1 MRGQFQALTVS
12 LAIVGGLITTESG
25 CNRPAKRLIRGSAV
39 STSSEPALS
48 TTEPPISTAADGG
61 DPPAFAAISD
71 PPKASAK
78 TVSALDRHPL
88 LRKPQQYYD
97 NTNSNKAV
105 KTAAAAFIGVP
116 AGIAGEVKQIFTG
129 TPSAVSSVPN

>member
-1 MRGQFQALTVS
+1 MRGQFQAQVVLLV
-12 LAIVGGLITTESG
+12 IVGGLITTETG
-25 CNRPAKRLIRGSAV
+25 CNSPAKRSIRGSAV

-48 TTEPPISTAADGG
+48 TTEPPTSAAVDAA
-61 DPPAFAAISD
+61 DPPAFAAISS

-78 TVSALDRHPL
+78 TVSVLDRHPL

-129 TPSAVSSVPN
+129 TPSAASSVPN